1 MLSGVLI
8 GGAWP
13 LILQSVRVTPNAITL
28 EKEYIERNIA
38 ATKLAYNIDDNKVT
52 YQQYT
57 APQDGH
63 PADLVQDTSNDVSN
77 ARLLDPNLLT
87 PTFIQRQQLQ
97 NFYSFDTPLS
107 VDRYT
112 IDGKTEDYVVAVREM
127 NIASLAENQQ
137 TWINEHLVYTH
148 GNGFV
153 AAPAS
158 DISGASGGGSGYPNF
173 TISDVGTGG
182 ELNQGKIQVD
192 QPRIYY
198 GQLGADY
205 SIVGGEDGTNPREYD
220 TDQVNYTYSGSG
232 GVPVGNLFLRLVFAT
247 QYGEPNFLFSSE
259 LNGESKIIYKRDP
272 VERVKAVAPFLTTDT
287 KPYPAVVDGKILW
300 IVDGY
305 TTAPNYPYAQQVTLS
320 DATNNSQVAQGAGV
334 AQVNDQVSYIRNS
347 VKATVDAYTGEVK
360 LYDVDPTDP
369 ILKAWE
375 GVFPGLI
382 ESNDQITPDLLAHF
396 RYPQDLFE
404 VQRSLL
410 AKYQVTNGTEFYQ
423 TSGFWQVPNDPT
435 AEGSGSS
442 ASQPP
447 YYLQVTLPG
456 QEQSRFELTS
466 ALTRYQRDNIG
477 GYIAASSDP
486 ESYGELTVLRFPTN
500 VTTPGPAQIQQI
512 FRSAQA
518 VQSQITLLGPQN
530 VKYGNLLT
538 LPLESGLL
546 YVEPLYV
553 QNPAAG
559 ARAYPQLNLVL
570 VWYGGRVGQGSSI
583 VDALQDA
590 ARNAPVTVPADDT
603 GGGDTGTTPAAT
615 GTETGS
621 STLSPTTTTTLPLST
636 DARSALIQVDAAL
649 AAVEA
654 AKRTG
659 TFEEIGAAQDRLNA
673 AIQNYLTIVGSD
685 LPVTSD
691 SSGAPPTTTG

>member
-1 MLSGVLI
+1 M
-8 GGAWP
+8 
-13 LILQSVRVTPNAITL
+13 
-28 EKEYIERNIA
+28 E
-38 ATKLAYNIDDNKVT
+38 
-52 YQQYT
+52 
-57 APQDGH
+57 
-63 PADLVQDTSNDVSN
+63 
-77 ARLLDPNLLT
+77 
-87 PTFIQRQQLQ
+87 
-97 NFYSFDTPLS
+97 
-107 VDRYT
+107 
-112 IDGKTEDYVVAVREM
+112 
-127 NIASLAENQQ
+127 
-137 TWINEHLVYTH
+137 
-148 GNGFV
+148 
-153 AAPAS
+153 
-158 DISGASGGGSGYPNF
+158 
-173 TISDVGTGG
+173 
-182 ELNQGKIQVD
+182 
-192 QPRIYY
+192 
-198 GQLGADY
+198 
-205 SIVGGEDGTNPREYD
+205 
-220 TDQVNYTYSGSG
+220 
-232 GVPVGNLFLRLVFAT
+232 
-247 QYGEPNFLFSSE
+247 
-259 LNGESKIIYKRDP
+259 
-272 VERVKAVAPFLTTDT
+272 AVAPFLTTDT
-287 KPYPAVVDGKILW
+287 KPYPAVVGGRILW

-305 TTAPNYPYAQQVTLS
+305 TTATNYPYAQTVTLS
-320 DATNNSQVAQGAGV
+320 DATNNSQVAQGAL
-334 AQVNDQVSYIRNS
+334 AQVSDQVSYIRNS

-382 ESNDQITPDLLAHF
+382 TPGDQVSEQLQAHF

-435 AEGSGSS
+435 AEASGAS

-456 QEQSRFELTS
+456 QTDSRFELTS

-486 ESYGELTVLRFPTN
+486 GSYGDLTVLRFPTN

-559 ARAYPQLNLVL
+559 TRAYPQLNLVL

-583 VDALQDA
+583 LEALENA
-590 ARNAPVTVPADDT
+590 ARNAPVSVPTDPGTVDP
-603 GGGDTGTTPAAT
+603 GSTP
-615 GTETGS
+615 TETGS
-621 STLSPTTTTTLPLST
+621 QSDSSTLTQTAPTTQPLSG
-636 DARSALIQVDAAL
+636 DAQQALIQVDAAL
-649 AAVEA
+649 NALDT
-654 AKRTG
+654 AKITG
-659 TFEEIGAAQDRLNA
+659 SFAEIGAAQDRLNA
-673 AIQNYLTIVGSD
+673 AIQNYLNLVGSD
-685 LPVTSD
+685 VPVGP
-691 SSGAPPTTTG
+691 SSGSPPTTTG